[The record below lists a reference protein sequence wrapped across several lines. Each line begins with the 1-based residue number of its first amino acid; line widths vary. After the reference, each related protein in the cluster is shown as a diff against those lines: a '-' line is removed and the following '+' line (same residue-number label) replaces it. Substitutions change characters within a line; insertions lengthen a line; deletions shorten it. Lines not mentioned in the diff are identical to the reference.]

1 MNKLKSE
8 QLVKIDQIL
17 ILLITVALFLLLHA
31 PLFDWWCETRIGQ
44 LLSKVQTTFLNDI
57 ILFGLIVMGIITAIL
72 LSKKLSNKG
81 KKWCRTFAFAL
92 IYILIIESFAFND
105 CFIHFLIIPFFR
117 YSDVL
122 IIVSLSFFIA
132 SFFENKEQNN
142 PQEVKIE
149 SNGLIY
155 YDDPE
160 APDFMG
166 RSRLVDLL
174 CKRLTETQ
182 WSYKSATGIA
192 ITGGWGTGKSWVLE
206 HVKSKLEQLKETH
219 HIICIDF
226 KPWLYGETDMTKLF
240 YQTLECVL
248 KSDGLKIEELRKI
261 ISEIDK
267 DELGGFGRAFLSAIG
282 FVTNNSGREKTI
294 QKIKDKLK
302 ISNYRIYVFIDDCD
316 RLAHKELLQV
326 LSLIR
331 NTGDFPGLTYIA
343 AFDKEVVQ
351 RVIGI
356 ENEMGLNYVG
366 KMFNLNIDLPP
377 VNDEIIANYLFESAS
392 SFLGRYKEDNN
403 PYLRVSITKYLY
415 TVREAKKYLNLLFTD
430 FKRLEKRFDKYHY
443 HMGDFCLVELLKYKW
458 PDFYYELLSNP
469 FLYLK
474 VNHNGWNSPAVTPIE
489 HKFKE
494 GSDLLPL
501 LQALFRIHEDS
512 VYLYDVIGVANLE
525 YFPLYFENELDV
537 HYVEKNEFNKAF
549 EGTSLPQ
556 QINKWLDDD
565 HTGILGLLCSI
576 HNRVSRKDIFLSLC
590 EYLWHCCE
598 RMDTTRNLEALKY
611 GYEHNGHDA
620 KHGFMTIMDVIEKTP
635 QIYLLAFQHLTTI
648 DNPEEKQ
655 VDSLEILIQSSNYT
669 LELMGIMLNQLKN
682 IPNTDYPYEEVRSY
696 VIMLW
701 NKAADNARNNDALTM
716 DIIDV
721 LRYCSLEDTFQLL
734 ALPLIAENPKRWL
747 GATITKLHDEDK
759 EYYLPKNRAV
769 HAIFGSLNKLNEEMK
784 KLVGSVRSEDKD
796 YVEAY
801 FNMISNISSMK
812 ANKKAFLNGSQ
823 YMNTSSLET
832 KMSPILAD
840 SILVGL
846 DDAKPII
853 SAIEDLWEK
862 SFWKGTDLRIHR

>member
-598 RMDTTRNLEALKY
+598 RMDTTRNFEALKY

-759 EYYLPKNRAV
+759 EYYLPKSRAV

>member
-1 MNKLKSE
+1 MIKMDSE
-8 QLVKIDQIL
+8 QLAKTRKIL
-17 ILLITVALFLLLHA
+17 ILFIIAALFLLLHA

-759 EYYLPKNRAV
+759 EYYLPKSRAV

>member
-8 QLVKIDQIL
+8 RLVTISHIL
-17 ILLITVALFLLLHA
+17 ISLIAIALFLLLHA

-759 EYYLPKNRAV
+759 EYYLPKSRAV